1 MFSFSFL
8 SILLEAHFSIK
19 CIVNWI
25 LRLLARVGTKED
37 NERHKEDDERSNRIT
52 IIIIFFRI

>member
-1 MFSFSFL
+1 MFSFSLL

-25 LRLLARVGTKED
+25 LRLLVWVGTKED
-37 NERHKEDDERSNRIT
+37 NEHHKKDNESLNRIT
-52 IIIIFFRI
+52 ITVMFSRI